1 MCIHINIAMYVQSYV
16 MYNWLLSYTVTY
28 VRVLYVRMIAKAPH
42 AMKQANMCSIMLLVM
57 LITI

>member
-1 MCIHINIAMYVQSYV
+1 MYVQSYV